1 MYPMLLIILTE
12 FLEILIV
19 ICASFSSKLLM
30 NVPFFFSQ
38 KTHSTVIIIILAFMS
53 FLTAT
58 FVIESMACANAI
70 TNHRKIQ
77 RLKSRISVS
86 QDKDSSSSD
95 HDTEVDIVN
104 PCSNDNYINQ
114 NDNEH
119 EPLLSDM
126 ERVGELEIRRAP
138 EVNSR

>member
-1 MYPMLLIILTE
+1 MVLIIFNGIFGNTYCDLCIIFIEVANECT
-12 FLEILIV
+12 I
-19 ICASFSSKLLM
+19 
-30 NVPFFFSQ
+30 FFSQ